1 VNYHAGMGYTRHTT
15 FSRRAL
21 KAAQWTSILL
31 GMLLTGFYALASI
44 DAKVVQA
51 ADLEAFAA
59 SVGEPDRSL
68 WSDIRVREFA
78 ESKHADAG
86 PVSGVL
92 RIPSLKLTVP
102 IYPDESDLHLNRGVG
117 LVSGSGSP
125 DQGGNAAIAG
135 HRDGYFRVLKDVKR
149 GDVIE
154 IQTRRAV
161 HRYRIT
167 AIDIVDKRD
176 NRLLSDTEDPSL
188 TLVTCYPFYFVGAA
202 PQRFLVRG
210 TYIWP
215 TPVSR
220 SSAK

>member
-1 VNYHAGMGYTRHTT
+1 MGNLRDAS

-21 KAAQWTSILL
+21 WAAQWTSILL
-31 GMLLTGFYALASI
+31 GLLLTGFYALAAI
-44 DAKVVQA
+44 DAKVVQH
-51 ADLEAFAA
+51 ADLDAFAA
-59 SVGEPDRSL
+59 SIGEPDRSL

-78 ESKHADAG
+78 ESKHAAAG

-92 RIPSLKLTVP
+92 HIPSLKLKVP

-135 HRDGYFRVLKDVKR
+135 HRDGYFRVLKDIKR
-149 GDVIE
+149 GEVIE
-154 IQTRRAV
+154 IQTRLSV

-167 AIDIVDKRD
+167 SVDIVDKHD
-176 NRLLSDTEDPSL
+176 NRLLSDTEDPSI

>member
-1 VNYHAGMGYTRHTT
+1 MGHKRDAT
-15 FSRRAL
+15 FSQRAL

-31 GMLLTGFYALASI
+31 GMLLTGVYALAAI
-44 DAKVVQA
+44 DAEVVQH
-51 ADLEAFAA
+51 ADLEAFTA
-59 SVGEPDRSL
+59 SLGEPDRSL
-68 WSDIRVREFA
+68 WSQIRVKEFA

-117 LVSGSGSP
+117 LVQGSGSP

-135 HRDGYFRVLKDVKR
+135 HRDGYFRVLKDIRK
-149 GDVIE
+149 GEVIE

-167 AIDIVDKRD
+167 SVDIVDKHD
-176 NRLLSDTEDPSL
+176 NRLLSDTEDPSI

-202 PQRFLVRG
+202 PQRYLVRG

-215 TPVSR
+215 TPASR
-220 SSAK
+220 SSTQ